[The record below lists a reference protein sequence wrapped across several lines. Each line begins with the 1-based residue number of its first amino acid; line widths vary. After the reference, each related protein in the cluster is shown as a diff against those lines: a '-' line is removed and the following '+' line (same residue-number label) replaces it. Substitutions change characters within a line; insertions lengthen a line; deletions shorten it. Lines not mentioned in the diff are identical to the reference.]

1 MCKQV
6 TFNLATHMLLGYNL
20 IRVTY
25 VFNASTASKR
35 AISTPNT
42 VHGLHRHGYILGK
55 TIGTGAYRK
64 LKAATCTTSK
74 SKRRDIAV
82 KIINKKKSPKDILT
96 KFLPREIETLKAI
109 EHENVV
115 QLYEVIE
122 AEDAIYL
129 MMEYVE
135 GGDLLDFINSK
146 HYLSERLARNLFTD
160 LLKAVE
166 KCHSVNVV
174 HRDLKCENLL
184 LTPKNKL
191 KLTDFGFARKFDGTK
206 LETYCGSYAYAAPEV
221 ILGEPYIGEPVDVWS
236 MGVILY
242 AMVSGKLPFKD
253 SDVRTLLSEIS
264 HRMVFSSRL
273 SEEIKDLIRRMLTF
287 KASERVTIDEIKKHD
302 WMMLPISSMTIKA
315 LNQSTKPTVA
325 VAKPATTEQPQK
337 TSSKADGLDLSNKPA
352 VSEPPKGPTVEG
364 AVPAFKGPADDGGM
378 KQAEVPG

>member
-1 MCKQV
+1 
-6 TFNLATHMLLGYNL
+6 MLQLPPNVPSALL
-20 IRVTY
+20 IQSM
-25 VFNASTASKR
+25 ASTDMDTSWE
-35 AISTPNT
+35 
-42 VHGLHRHGYILGK
+42 K
-55 TIGTGAYRK
+55 TIGTGAYGK

-122 AEDAIYL
+122 TEDAIYL

-253 SDVRTLLSEIS
+253 SDVRDTTLRDFTPYGVLEPS
-264 HRMVFSSRL
+264 
-273 SEEIKDLIRRMLTF
+273 IRR
-287 KASERVTIDEIKKHD
+287 
-302 WMMLPISSMTIKA
+302 
-315 LNQSTKPTVA
+315 NQRFD
-325 VAKPATTEQPQK
+325 
-337 TSSKADGLDLSNKPA
+337 SKNVDIQS
-352 VSEPPKGPTVEG
+352 
-364 AVPAFKGPADDGGM
+364 
-378 KQAEVPG
+378 Q